1 MLAILGIV
9 IYVFGMVWQ
18 TISIVYIYR
27 STSQYKRASL
37 QFANGLKVLT
47 KADTKVSGYEKL
59 LLIGGSHTYGVI
71 GNRHV
76 ARARIFNIKAKAFK
90 YGGWYCVIGLAVWFL
105 GTALHL

>member
-27 STSQYKRASL
+27 AVRQLKFAHTQYGKGMAILSDL
-37 QFANGLKVLT
+37 DSKSPA
-47 KADTKVSGYEKL
+47 EKL
-59 LLIGGSHTYGVI
+59 IAVGGSRIWGKL
-71 GNRHV
+71 GNRHT
-76 ARARIFNIKAKAFK
+76 ARGRLFKIKASVFK